1 MLIFTENNLMWLK
14 IVYLTIALLI
24 SSCTYKVDCPGYP
37 KKYLDWMP
45 YIQGEKISFTDGID
59 TLQLRVGEIDIRDPY
74 TMKRLKFEKGTEC
87 DSYAYCSITGDSL
100 PSISINS
107 DGYDFGADFKIDFQ
121 FNSGAEV
128 LQFQDNNGESFLT
141 YWPYQHNEI
150 LNNYDNGCKVF
161 NDVIMIESDTVSIDI
176 RIYQV
181 FISRKVG
188 IIQFKDR
195 LNHKTWSLIE

>member
-1 MLIFTENNLMWLK
+1 MWRK
-14 IVYLTIALLI
+14 IVYLTITLLI

-37 KKYLDWMP
+37 KKYLVWMP
-45 YIQGEKISFTDGID
+45 YMQGEKISFTDGID
-59 TLQLRVGEIDIRDPY
+59 TFQLLVEATDIREPY
-74 TMKRLKFEKGTEC
+74 TMKRLKFQKEDEC

-100 PSISINS
+100 PGITYSSN
-107 DGYDFGADFKIDFQ
+107 GYDYGADFIIGFQ
-121 FNSGAEV
+121 FNSGAED

-150 LNNYDNGCKVF
+150 LNSYDNGCKVF
-161 NDVIMIESDTVSIDI
+161 NDVIMIESDTLAIDI

-181 FISRKVG
+181 FIAKKVG

-195 LNHKTWSLIE
+195 INHKTWSLIQ